1 MSNTPSMTSTAT
13 FLVVIILFV
22 AIYSKNPNMLNGCN
36 MSKISDTLTSKPTS
50 SSDPTVEKPFEPTE
64 YSTENPANSNQKIDA
79 ATLRR
84 VGAEALWSELS
95 DAFQKGSDAPT
106 QAVLENTNWRG
117 LGLTADEIDFYRSVR
132 QLLERQGQDFSGDDW
147 LRRLRQAGY
156 IYGQIEGIFEK
167 TASGAAIN
175 PQKINQNSS
184 LQTKLVAEMQ
194 QTFDIDAV
202 KTDGFLKKYP
212 QAGCGKWASLVF
224 YLQK

>member
-1 MSNTPSMTSTAT
+1 MSHTPSMTSTAT

-22 AIYSKNPNMLNGCN
+22 SVYSQYPSLTGGCN
-36 MSKISDTLTSKPTS
+36 MNKISDAMTSKPTS
-50 SSDPTVEKPFEPTE
+50 TSDPTVEKPFEPTE
-64 YSTENPANSNQKIDA
+64 YSTEIPTNSNQKIDA

-117 LGLTADEIDFYRSVR
+117 LGLSAEEIDFYRSIR

-156 IYGQIEGIFEK
+156 IYGQVEQVFEK
-167 TASGAAIN
+167 TAPNSANN
-175 PQKINQNSS
+175 PQKINQNPS
-184 LQTKLVAEMQ
+184 LQAKLVAEMQ
-194 QTFDIDAV
+194 QTFSIEAA